1 MRGRDENTGQRI
13 AGKYELVE
21 RAGEGGMAV
30 VWRAVMHG
38 AAGFS
43 RPVALKQMKPEFRDQ
58 ERQVA
63 MFVEE
68 ARLGSCLL
76 HPNIAQVLDFV
87 EDEQGSYWLVTEWV
101 EGLDMGSLLRYYH
114 ARHERM
120 PWPLA
125 TVIGIGALRGLAAA
139 HERHAADGS
148 LVPVVHRD
156 VSPQNILVGVGG
168 AVKLS
173 DFGLARARDRTAV
186 LTTPGFI
193 KGKLGYLAPEL
204 VGGAQASPQSDLFS
218 MGSVLWESL
227 TGHPLFT
234 GKNDRE
240 VLRSIHRGQVPPVSA
255 ERPGLPTMLVYA
267 ASRALSRLP
276 TERYLTA
283 SAMAQDLESALAGA
297 VTSALDIQL
306 SLGHA
311 VTDARRHHGRKGKR
325 QESRPTLRTQANR
338 SRIEMPRPRGK
349 QV

>member
-1 MRGRDENTGQRI
+1 MKVTSQGSQRLI

-43 RPVALKQMKPEFRDQ
+43 RPVALKQMKAELREQ

-76 HPNIAQVLDFV
+76 HPNIVQVLDFV
-87 EDEQGSYWLVTEWV
+87 DDEDGSYWLVTEWV
-101 EGLDMGSLLRYYH
+101 EGLDFASLLRHYH
-114 ARHERM
+114 VRRERI

-125 TVIGIGALRGLAAA
+125 AMVGIGALRGLAAA
-139 HERHAADGS
+139 HERHAADGTP
-148 LVPVVHRD
+148 VPVVHRD
-156 VSPQNILVGVGG
+156 VSPQNILLGTGG

-173 DFGLARARDRTAV
+173 DFGLARARDRTSV

-204 VGGAQASPQSDLFS
+204 VGGAQASPHSDLFS
-218 MGSVLWESL
+218 LGSVLWEALS
-227 TGHPLFT
+227 GHPLFT

-240 VLRSIHRGQVPPVSA
+240 VLRAIHRGQVPAVSS
-255 ERPGLPTMLVYA
+255 ERDGLPKLLVYTV
-267 ASRALSRLP
+267 SRALSRQP
-276 TERYLTA
+276 SERHASA
-283 SAMAQDLESALAGA
+283 SAMAQDLEAALAGA
-297 VTSALDIQL
+297 LASTLEIQVR
-306 SLGHA
+306 LGRA
-311 VTDARRHHGRKGKR
+311 VAEARRQLGRKAKR
-325 QESRPTLRTQANR
+325 PESRSTVRMQVHKSSIDLTRK
-338 SRIEMPRPRGK
+338 PRG
-349 QV
+349 

>member
-1 MRGRDENTGQRI
+1 MKGHERPRAQFI

-43 RPVALKQMKPEFRDQ
+43 RPVALKQMKPELRDQ
-58 ERQVA
+58 DRQVA

-87 EDEQGSYWLVTEWV
+87 DDDQGSYWLVTEWV
-101 EGLDMGSLLRYYH
+101 EGIDLGTLLRYYRG
-114 ARHERM
+114 RHERM

-125 TVIGIGALRGLAAA
+125 TLVGIGALRGLAAA
-139 HERHAADGS
+139 HERHAADGTP
-148 LVPVVHRD
+148 VPVVHRD
-156 VSPQNILVGVGG
+156 VSPQNILLGVGG

-173 DFGLARARDRTAV
+173 DFGLARARDRTSI
-186 LTTPGFI
+186 LTSPGFV

-204 VGGAQASPQSDLFS
+204 VGGAQASPQSDLFA

-227 TGHPLFT
+227 AGHPLFT

-240 VLRSIHRGQVPPVSA
+240 VLRNIHRGQIPPVSS
-255 ERPGLPTMLVYA
+255 ERPGLPKMLVYA
-267 ASRALSRLP
+267 TGRALSRLP
-276 TERYLTA
+276 AERYPTA
-283 SAMAQDLESALAGA
+283 SAMAQDLEAALAGA
-297 VTSALDIQL
+297 LTSILDIQL
-306 SLGHA
+306 RLGR
-311 VTDARRHHGRKGKR
+311 VVGDARRQLGRKSKR
-325 QESRPTLRTQANR
+325 PESRSTLRMQVRR
-338 SRIEMPRPRGK
+338 SRIDLTRRPRD
-349 QV
+349 

>member
-1 MRGRDENTGQRI
+1 MKGREKPRAQLIN
-13 AGKYELVE
+13 GKYELIE

-43 RPVALKQMKPEFRDQ
+43 RPVALKQMKAELRDQ
-58 ERQVA
+58 DRQVA

-87 EDEQGSYWLVTEWV
+87 DDDQGSYWLVTEWV
-101 EGLDMGSLLRYYH
+101 DGLDLGTLLRYYR

-125 TVIGIGALRGLAAA
+125 TLIGVGALRGLAAA
-139 HERHAADGS
+139 HERHAADGTP
-148 LVPVVHRD
+148 VPVVHRD
-156 VSPQNILVGVGG
+156 VSPQNILVGIGG

-173 DFGLARARDRTAV
+173 DFGLARARDRTSV
-186 LTTPGFI
+186 LTSPGFI

-227 TGHPLFT
+227 SGHPLFT

-240 VLRSIHRGQVPPVSA
+240 VLRNIHRGQVPPVSS
-255 ERPGLPTMLVYA
+255 ERPGLPKMLVYA
-267 ASRALSRLP
+267 TSRALSRLP
-276 TERYLTA
+276 AERYPTA
-283 SAMAQDLESALAGA
+283 AAMALDLESALTGA
-297 VTSALDIQL
+297 LTSTLDIQL
-306 SLGHA
+306 RLGRA
-311 VTDARRHHGRKGKR
+311 VTEARRQLGRKSKR
-325 QESRPTLRTQANR
+325 PESRSTLRMQVPR
-338 SRIEMPRPRGK
+338 SRIDLTRKPRE
-349 QV
+349 

>member
-1 MRGRDENTGQRI
+1 MKGREVREAKLV

-43 RPVALKQMKPEFRDQ
+43 RPVALKQMKAELRDQ

-68 ARLGSCLL
+68 ARLGSYLL

-87 EDEQGSYWLVTEWV
+87 EDDDGSYWLVTEWV
-101 EGLDMGSLLRYYH
+101 EGIDLGTLLRYFRS
-114 ARHERM
+114 RHERM
-120 PWPLA
+120 PWPLV
-125 TVIGIGALRGLAAA
+125 TLIGIGALRGLAAA

-148 LVPVVHRD
+148 PVPVVHRD
-156 VSPQNILVGVGG
+156 VSPQNILLGNGG

-173 DFGLARARDRTAV
+173 DFGLARARDRTSV

-204 VGGAQASPQSDLFS
+204 VGGAAATPQSDLFS
-218 MGSVLWESL
+218 MGSVLWEAL
-227 TGHPLFT
+227 AGHPLFT

-240 VLRSIHRGQVPPVSA
+240 VMRNIHRGQVPPVSS
-255 ERPGLPTMLVYA
+255 ERPGLPRMLVYA
-267 ASRALSRLP
+267 TGRALSRLP
-276 TERYLTA
+276 AERYPTA

-297 VTSALDIQL
+297 VTSTLEIQL
-306 SLGHA
+306 RLGRVVA
-311 VTDARRHHGRKGKR
+311 DARRQLGRKSKR
-325 QESRPTLRTQANR
+325 PESRSTLRMQVPR
-338 SRIEMPRPRGK
+338 SRIDLTRRPPE
-349 QV
+349 

>member
-1 MRGRDENTGQRI
+1 MKGREKPKGQVI
-13 AGKYELVE
+13 AGKYELLE

-43 RPVALKQMKPEFRDQ
+43 RPVALKQIKPELRDQ

-87 EDEQGSYWLVTEWV
+87 ADEQGAYWLVTEWV
-101 EGLDMGSLLRYYH
+101 EGLDLGTLLRYY
-114 ARHERM
+114 RSREERI
-120 PWPLA
+120 PWPLI
-125 TVIGIGALRGLAAA
+125 TLIGIGALRGLSAA

-148 LVPVVHRD
+148 PVPIIHRD
-156 VSPQNILVGVGG
+156 VSPQNLLLGVGG

-173 DFGLARARDRTAV
+173 DFGLARARDRTSV

-204 VGGAQASPQSDLFS
+204 VGGAQASPHSDLFS
-218 MGSVLWESL
+218 MGSVLWEAL
-227 TGHPLFT
+227 AGHALFT

-240 VLRSIHRGQVPPVSA
+240 VLRAIYRGQVPAVST
-255 ERPGLPTMLVYA
+255 ERPGLPKLLVFA
-267 ASRALSRLP
+267 VSRALSRTP
-276 TERYLTA
+276 AERYPTA
-283 SAMAQDLESALAGA
+283 DAMAQDLEAALAGA
-297 VTSALDIQL
+297 LTSTLEIQVR
-306 SLGHA
+306 LGRA
-311 VTDARRHHGRKGKR
+311 VADARRHFGRKTR
-325 QESRPTLRTQANR
+325 RPESRSTLRMAVR
-338 SRIEMPRPRGK
+338 KSRVDLTRRPRD
-349 QV
+349 